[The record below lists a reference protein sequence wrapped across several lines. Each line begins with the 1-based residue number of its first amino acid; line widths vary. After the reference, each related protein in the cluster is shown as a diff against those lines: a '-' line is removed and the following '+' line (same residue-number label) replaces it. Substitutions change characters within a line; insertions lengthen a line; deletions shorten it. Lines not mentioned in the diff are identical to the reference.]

1 MINDPR
7 SEPYY
12 DHLIKMGYCFLNY
25 SEKHYIFERAGRVI
39 KVAKSLYNHEK
50 TDESYEIEKAAHDFL
65 RFYRIP
71 AAELYNIYPKGSF
84 LDDFAVLEEE
94 KVNGEI
100 YYKKDCE
107 KNFLMQA
114 LRLMRAVTRIKGKNF
129 GMLEKDGH
137 AKFLSWKDFLYD
149 AVKGVPNG
157 KREFICSKIQ
167 TLPDITE
174 PAFVFTDCNMA
185 NFVFNGNYLIK
196 ALDVERPLWGD
207 PLFLYGVIKR
217 RNPYMYVLIGK
228 EAESEIVDLYAKI
241 YPYIFGGCRD
251 VM

>member
-39 KVAKSLYNHEK
+39 KVAKSLYNHGK
-50 TDESYEIEKAAHDFL
+50 TDESYEIEKAAHDLL

-71 AAELYNIYPKGSF
+71 AAEIYNIYPKGSF

-107 KNFLMQA
+107 K
-114 LRLMRAVTRIKGKNF
+114 
-129 GMLEKDGH
+129 
-137 AKFLSWKDFLYD
+137 
-149 AVKGVPNG
+149 
-157 KREFICSKIQ
+157 
-167 TLPDITE
+167 
-174 PAFVFTDCNMA
+174 
-185 NFVFNGNYLIK
+185 
-196 ALDVERPLWGD
+196 
-207 PLFLYGVIKR
+207 
-217 RNPYMYVLIGK
+217 
-228 EAESEIVDLYAKI
+228 
-241 YPYIFGGCRD
+241 IF
-251 VM
+251 